1 LKHLVFDHLPGLSWH
16 HTPPGSGGCSQ
27 RRAGGGAAERQG
39 LAGDAML
46 CRKCRDAEKM
56 LETSGKKK
64 EQLIK
69 TLDSTDIQTASAR
82 KIMGIDEMKISK

>member
-1 LKHLVFDHLPGLSWH
+1 
-16 HTPPGSGGCSQ
+16 
-27 RRAGGGAAERQG
+27 
-39 LAGDAML
+39 ML